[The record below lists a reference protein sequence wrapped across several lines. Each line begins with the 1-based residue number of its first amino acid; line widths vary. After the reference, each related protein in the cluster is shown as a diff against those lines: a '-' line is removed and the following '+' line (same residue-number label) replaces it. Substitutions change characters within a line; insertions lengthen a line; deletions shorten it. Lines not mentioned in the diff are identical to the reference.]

1 MRIAKTAGIN
11 ENLHSNENEI
21 YKFLECEQVEKKIV
35 MKKEM
40 EIQMEQRKRKLVGE
54 GLYDKNLVKAIN
66 CGVISV
72 VGYMINICN
81 FRGKELDQLDK

>member
-1 MRIAKTAGIN
+1 
-11 ENLHSNENEI
+11 
-21 YKFLECEQVEKKIV
+21 

-40 EIQMEQRKRKLVGE
+40 EIQMGQRKRKLVRE
-54 GLYDKNLVKAIN
+54 GLYDKNLVKARN

-72 VGYMINICN
+72 AAYMMNICN

>member
-1 MRIAKTAGIN
+1 MKYTSSWNVNRQK
-11 ENLHSNENEI
+11 
-21 YKFLECEQVEKKIV
+21 KKIV

-40 EIQMEQRKRKLVGE
+40 EIQMGQRKRKLVRE

-72 VGYMINICN
+72 AGYMINICN